1 MKRFALGVAA
11 LLVATAGSVANAAP
25 SSQRGGGDWCES
37 NSDAGARPE
46 VDKGKPLAA
55 GGGRRDGTVPHAF
68 ACYDAAVSAADR
80 ELYVGTVVNAWL
92 DLERGTAGLSCVPQP
107 GSAVSRRCSFVLPL
121 PASVDVAPPSA
132 QVTPPSQGNPGRVT
146 VGDQSREPTVA
157 VDAGENHV
165 SIDVPSQCVELDRTP
180 ICRQNIGGE

>member
-11 LLVATAGSVANAAP
+11 LLVATAGSVATAAP
-25 SSQRGGGDWCES
+25 SSQRGGGDWCVR
-37 NSDAGARPE
+37 NADAGARPE
-46 VDKGKPLAA
+46 VEREKPLAA

-80 ELYVGTVVNAWL
+80 DLHVGTVVNAWL
-92 DLERGTAGLSCVPQP
+92 DPGNGTAGLSCVPQS
-107 GSAVSRRCSFVLPL
+107 GSVVNRRCSFVLPL
-121 PASVDVAPPSA
+121 PASADVAPPSA
-132 QVTPPSQGNPGRVT
+132 QVTPPSHGDPGRVI

-157 VDAGENHV
+157 VEAGDIRG